1 MKSVKLTPA
10 AVPVI
15 AAEIKARRSV
25 ALKVNGKCVAK
36 VQPIITFTKQE
47 AAQILREIGEADKG
61 DDWADYASWN

>member
-1 MKSVKLTPA
+1 MKTVKLTPA

-36 VQPIITFTKQE
+36 VQPIVTVTKKE